1 MRDDEKVQVVQ
12 AIAVTAEILGHEL
25 GPSAQVT
32 MADDLGEYPLEVVLS
47 AIAQCRREVSRL
59 TLAAILQRVEAADG
73 RPEPNEAWSIA
84 SGAADERATVVWTDE
99 IQAAFAAAK
108 PLLDNRDDK
117 VGARMAFLAAYER
130 LVAAARRQRI
140 PVSWQTSLG
149 WDMEQRESAVSE
161 AIRLGRLTNDQALRL
176 LPSPVTDEGVA
187 LQSVL
192 MGKPLPALEDHSSPE
207 RDEQLRRLRELRE
220 SIVRQIEEGR
230 ERRALEERRRRAEF
244 EDRRAQVL
252 TRLYDAA
259 LPLDGATKEQLD
271 EAKSKVGD

>member
-1 MRDDEKVQVVQ
+1 MLDDEKVQVVQ

-32 MADDLGEYPLEVVLS
+32 MADDLGDYPLEAVLS

-108 PLLDNRDDK
+108 PLLANRDK
-117 VGARMAFLAAYER
+117 VGARMAFLSTYER
-130 LVAAARRQRI
+130 LVAAARRLRM
-140 PVSWQTSLG
+140 PVVWQTSLG
-149 WDMEQRESAVSE
+149 WDMEQREAAVLE
-161 AIRLGRLTNDQALRL
+161 ALRLRRLTTDQALRL
-176 LPSPVTDEGVA
+176 LPSPVTDEGIA

-192 MGKPLPALEDHSSPE
+192 LGKPVPALEDHSSPE
-207 RDEQLRRLRELRE
+207 REKQLERLRALRE
-220 SIVRQIEEGR
+220 NLVRQIEESR
-230 ERRALEERRRRAEF
+230 ERKAQEERRRRSEF
-244 EDRRAQVL
+244 EDRRAHEL
-252 TRLYDAA
+252 SRLYGAA
-259 LPLDGATKEQLD
+259 LPLDGATKEQLV